1 MEPEEAQF
9 GEKKVKEFMQEDVI
23 TVKSNTLAREVVK
36 TLRKQG
42 ISGVVVVD
50 MVGEILGVI
59 STIDIFKMLG
69 TGERANSL
77 VAEDIMTPF
86 AINITPEN
94 TVVEAASAMLE
105 NNIHRLVVVASPTR
119 RRPIGIITATDIVN
133 NI

>member
-1 MEPEEAQF
+1 MATEDAF
-9 GEKKVKEFMQEDVI
+9 GNAKVGEVMQKKVI
-23 TVKSNTLAREVVK
+23 TVKSNTPVREVVK
-36 TLRKQG
+36 IMRREG

-59 STIDIFKMLG
+59 STLDIFKMLG
-69 TGERANSL
+69 TGEKANSL

-86 AINITPEN
+86 AVNITPEN
-94 TVVEAASAMLE
+94 TVVEAAVAMME